1 MKFGQMFPLR
11 LLGFGF
17 YWAWLFLVAVSPSPL
32 LGHMV
37 MGNIPL
43 EVWEL
48 FLRLAFT
55 AVLFAARE
63 RLSSDAGKALLAI
76 ISCLLG
82 PLATMLLLTLKAP
95 ILLSVT
101 IVVIALVDATT
112 FILWMGFFG
121 QMRFGGVALYMSL
134 SYCIGGV
141 LSLIIQLFS
150 SQLGLVLTAL
160 FPLFSGATFYL
171 SDKLNRSTTLTEDF
185 AISYEDAAVSP
196 NDRKIQPYLFRMG
209 VALACFAFVFATLSS
224 LSFFGYGASSFSG
237 SAIESMDCVVLAIIC
252 GVIMFSSKQTDDL
265 YALYKAVPL
274 IMAAGLGVILVQAG
288 NDLFWGI
295 ALVTLGYLMF
305 EITALNDYCINA
317 RLTDRSLMG
326 TFCAARIAI
335 TAGLLLGWCMAPLM
349 QAMSTPDP
357 MMFCLAIA
365 FAVIVG
371 TSTIVFTSKEI
382 FAAHNAAVEQEKI
395 DRRIDEGMNN
405 EELFQIAL
413 EEFSSLYRLSQREK
427 DILEQLLHGRNATY
441 ISERLYI
448 AVGTV
453 KTHTHNI
460 YSKLDI
466 HSKMELLDKFEEF
479 RKKETSS

>member
-1 MKFGQMFPLR
+1 
-11 LLGFGF
+11 
-17 YWAWLFLVAVSPSPL
+17 
-32 LGHMV
+32 
-37 MGNIPL
+37 
-43 EVWEL
+43 
-48 FLRLAFT
+48 
-55 AVLFAARE
+55 
-63 RLSSDAGKALLAI
+63 
-76 ISCLLG
+76 
-82 PLATMLLLTLKAP
+82 
-95 ILLSVT
+95 
-101 IVVIALVDATT
+101 
-112 FILWMGFFG
+112 
-121 QMRFGGVALYMSL
+121 
-134 SYCIGGV
+134 
-141 LSLIIQLFS
+141 
-150 SQLGLVLTAL
+150 
-160 FPLFSGATFYL
+160 
-171 SDKLNRSTTLTEDF
+171 
-185 AISYEDAAVSP
+185 
-196 NDRKIQPYLFRMG
+196 
-209 VALACFAFVFATLSS
+209 
-224 LSFFGYGASSFSG
+224 
-237 SAIESMDCVVLAIIC
+237 
-252 GVIMFSSKQTDDL
+252 
-265 YALYKAVPL
+265 
-274 IMAAGLGVILVQAG
+274 
-288 NDLFWGI
+288 
-295 ALVTLGYLMF
+295 
-305 EITALNDYCINA
+305 
-317 RLTDRSLMG
+317 MG